1 MIKVFALFIGVL
13 IFSDQALAHYGE
25 MGGRGMMWHW
35 PMAGF
40 FFFGFF
46 GLIYLTGIIVFFWL
60 LFRITWAL
68 EAIAK
73 AKADVGAK

>member
-1 MIKVFALFIGVL
+1 MIKAIALFIGVL
-13 IFSDQALAHYGE
+13 VFSSPAMAYHGE

-35 PMAGF
+35 PMAGL

-46 GLIYLTGIIVFFWL
+46 GLIYLTGITVFFWL
-60 LFRITWAL
+60 LFRIAWAL

-73 AKADVGAK
+73 AKTEGSVK